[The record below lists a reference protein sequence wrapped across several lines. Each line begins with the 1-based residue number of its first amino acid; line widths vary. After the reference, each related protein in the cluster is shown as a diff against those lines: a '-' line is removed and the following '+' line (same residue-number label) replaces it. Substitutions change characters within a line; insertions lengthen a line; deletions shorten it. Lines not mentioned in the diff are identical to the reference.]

1 MTFWCSPLKFLIQNL
16 SERLTHE
23 QVDYEVK
30 WTVDNKKPVHEWSE
44 AKEPCR
50 WHEALTFS
58 IGLAYDEL
66 GHVDDEPGGV
76 ADEEHDNNPNE
87 NCGKI
92 NFIVG
97 GAVSVAPNMSIP
109 GRMF

>member
-1 MTFWCSPLKFLIQNL
+1 M
-16 SERLTHE
+16 HE
-23 QVDYEVK
+23 GGETEEPSRRHEVL
-30 WTVDNKKPVHEWSE
+30 
-44 AKEPCR
+44 A
-50 WHEALTFS
+50 FI
-58 IGLAYDEL
+58 IGLADDEL

-76 ADEEHDNNPNE
+76 ADEEHDHNPNE

-97 GAVSVAPNMSIP
+97 GAVPVAPNMSIP